1 MKTFLYHFSIF
12 TLILC
17 SANSYGQLK
26 DSTSVDVRI
35 EQKKD
40 FYLKHLEKCWDV
52 VEARDTTVQ
61 RQKKIISE
69 LHRALKKSQIETGIS
84 NRMTISFR
92 DSLTNQK
99 LATEKQKSK
108 KNIQP

>member
-1 MKTFLYHFSIF
+1 M
-12 TLILC
+12 
-17 SANSYGQLK
+17 
-26 DSTSVDVRI
+26 
-35 EQKKD
+35 
-40 FYLKHLEKCWDV
+40 EKCWDV

-108 KNIQP
+108 KIFNRKWAIVSDALLICETIYIYTRQTLFKW